1 MNNQNYS
8 KMETNVVQSLD
19 PQFPHLKLTH
29 TMWDKNNIDAGIF
42 ERFASLYG
50 VDLSLIHISEP
61 TRPY

>member
-29 TMWDKNNIDAGIF
+29 TMWDKNNIDAGVF
-42 ERFASLYG
+42 ER
-50 VDLSLIHISEP
+50 
-61 TRPY
+61 